1 MSAMTSVAT
10 DSVREFF
17 LRLGAF
23 LPTLLGVFLILILG
37 WAVAGTLQKVLV
49 RMIKPWLDGLAEKLW
64 IAEILRKG
72 EVGLTLSD
80 LCGVFLYW
88 VVILA
93 TLIAALNALQLTE
106 AARLLERVLAYVPNV
121 LAGIIMLVL
130 GLFFASLV
138 GGLVQ
143 TAAANAGILQ
153 AKGLGQIA
161 RIVVILFAAVVA
173 MEKFF
178 SSMVLQTTF
187 TIVIAAISFG
197 FALAFG
203 LGCKDL
209 VGKMVADFVQQVKRR

>member
-1 MSAMTSVAT
+1 MSWMMSAVT
-10 DSVREFF
+10 DSMREFF

-23 LPTLLGVFLILILG
+23 LPTALGVFLILLVG
-37 WAVAGTLQKVLV
+37 WLIAAALQKIVVRVL
-49 RMIKPWLDGLAEKLW
+49 KPWLDGLAEKLW

-72 EVGLTLSD
+72 EVGLTLSE

-88 VVILA
+88 VVIFA

-106 AARLLERVLAYVPNV
+106 AARLLGRVLAYVPNV

-143 TAAANAGILQ
+143 TASANAGIPQ

-161 RIVVILFAAVVA
+161 RLVVVIFASVVA

-178 SSMVLQTTF
+178 SSVVLQTTF
-187 TIVIAAISFG
+187 TIIVAAVCFG

-209 VGKMVADFVQQVKRR
+209 VGKTVADFVAQLKRR